1 MECIFPIIHRLVKI
15 GNSIILSR
23 IETFSYFY
31 IKNII
36 FVKIFLYNI
45 YHINKYIKMTYYII
59 TLNEYVYFLNI
70 YHKIQIYSIFNLL
83 FMVK

>member
-45 YHINKYIKMTYYII
+45 YHINKYIKMAYYII

-70 YHKIQIYSIFNLL
+70 YHEIQIYSIFNLL